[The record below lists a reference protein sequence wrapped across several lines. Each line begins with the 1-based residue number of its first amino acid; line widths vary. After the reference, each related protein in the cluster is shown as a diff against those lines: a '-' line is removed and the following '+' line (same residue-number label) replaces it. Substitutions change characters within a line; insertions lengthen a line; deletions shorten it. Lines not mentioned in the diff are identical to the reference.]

1 MSPRTNIQYEKIR
14 ADKRKLIMESALEVF
29 AQKTYQG
36 ASISMIAEKAN
47 ISKGLLYNYFESKE
61 SLLKAIINEGVH
73 DVWQYFD
80 PNHDGILTKEEFLFF
95 LKKSIQIVKENPN
108 YWKLYSSLMFQ
119 HEVIEMMFS
128 DYGDLSSHYNKL
140 AFDLFSRCGIK
151 DPEGEMLL
159 FSSMVKGAI
168 IQYVALPESFPIDKV
183 ELAIED
189 HYKKIFNI

>member
-1 MSPRTNIQYEKIR
+1 MSPRTDIQYEKIR

-80 PNHDGILTKEEFLFF
+80 PNHDGILTTEEFLFF

-108 YWKLYSSLMFQ
+108 YWKLYTSLMFQ
-119 HEVIEMMFS
+119 NEVIEMMFS
-128 DYGDLSSHYNKL
+128 DYGDLSAKYNKL
-140 AFDLFSRCGIK
+140 AFDLFSRYGIK
-151 DPEGEMLL
+151 DPEQEMLL
-159 FSSMVKGAI
+159 FSAMVKGAI
-168 IQYVALPESFPIDKV
+168 IQYVALPETFPIDKV
-183 ELAIED
+183 ELAIEA

>member
-1 MSPRTNIQYEKIR
+1 
-14 ADKRKLIMESALEVF
+14 MESALEVF
-29 AQKTYQG
+29 AGKTYQG

-80 PNHDGILTKEEFLFF
+80 PNNDGILTKEEFLFF

-108 YWKLYSSLMFQ
+108 YWRLYSSLMFQ
-119 HEVIEMMFS
+119 PDVIEMIINDNDEMS
-128 DYGDLSSHYNKL
+128 VQYYKL
-140 AFDLFSRCGIK
+140 AFDLFKRCGLK

-159 FSSMVKGAI
+159 FASMIKGAI
-168 IQYVALPESFPIDKV
+168 IQYVAMPESFPIEK
-183 ELAIED
+183 IEAAMEN
-189 HYKKIFNI
+189 HYKNILNI

>member
-1 MSPRTNIQYEKIR
+1 
-14 ADKRKLIMESALEVF
+14 
-29 AQKTYQG
+29 
-36 ASISMIAEKAN
+36 
-47 ISKGLLYNYFESKE
+47 
-61 SLLKAIINEGVH
+61 VH

-119 HEVIEMMFS
+119 NEVIEMMFS
-128 DYGDLSSHYNKL
+128 DYGDLSAKYNKL
-140 AFDLFSRCGIK
+140 AFDLFSRYGIK

-168 IQYVALPESFPIDKV
+168 IQYVALPDFFPIDKV
-183 ELAIED
+183 QLAIED
-189 HYKKIFNI
+189 YYKKIFNI